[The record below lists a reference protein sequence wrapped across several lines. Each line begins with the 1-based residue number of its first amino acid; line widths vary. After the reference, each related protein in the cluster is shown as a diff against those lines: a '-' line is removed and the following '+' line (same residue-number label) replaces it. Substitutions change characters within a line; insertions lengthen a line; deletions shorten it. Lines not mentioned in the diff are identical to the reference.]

1 MVHVAGTNG
10 KGSLIAIL
18 KAILEAAGNSVH
30 AYTSPHLVRFNE
42 RIAVSGRAIADD
54 ALSAVL
60 ERCEA
65 ANGGRPITYFEI
77 TTAAAFLAFAGAPAD
92 VVLLETGLGGRFD
105 ATNVIARPALCAIT
119 PVSRDH
125 VQFLGEDIA
134 AIAFE
139 KAGILKPDV
148 ACIVAPQA
156 TAAMDVIETRAGEVG
171 ATLVCGGRDW
181 RAEAAGDGMVYIED
195 GARFELPAPVL
206 AGPHQIV
213 NAGGAIACARRLA
226 GVTIDAKAI
235 ARGLRGAHWPA
246 RLQKLTAGVLAGFA
260 GPDWELWL
268 DGGHNRAAA
277 EALARVAE
285 GWCDRPLYLVLGAM
299 NNRDPGDF
307 LAPLAGL
314 APMAG
319 RPRGLCAVAIP
330 GQENSLSAEDVAA
343 AARDA
348 GFDAV
353 PSESLVDAVSDIV
366 NKDGEGGRILIC
378 GSLYLAGAALAL
390 DG

>member
-42 RIAVSGRAIADD
+42 RISVSGRAIADD
-54 ALSAVL
+54 ALTAVL

-65 ANGGRPITYFEI
+65 ANGDRPITYFEI
-77 TTAAAFLAFAGAPAD
+77 TTAAAFLAFADAPAD

-125 VQFLGEDIA
+125 VRFLGEDIA

-139 KAGILKPDV
+139 KAGILKPGV
-148 ACIVAPQA
+148 ACIVAPQE
-156 TAAMDVIETRAGEVG
+156 TAAMGVIETRAREVG

-181 RAEAAGDGMVYIED
+181 RVEEAGDGMAYIED
-195 GARFELPAPVL
+195 GERLELPMPAL

-213 NAGGAIACARRLA
+213 NAGGAIACARRLS
-226 GVTIDAKAI
+226 GVTVDAEAI
-235 ARGLRGAHWPA
+235 ARGLRAVRWPA
-246 RLQKLTAGVLAGFA
+246 RLQKLTAGALARLA

-285 GWCDRPLYLVLGAM
+285 GWRDRPLYLVLGAM

-314 APMAG
+314 
-319 RPRGLCAVAIP
+319 PRGLCAVAIP

-353 PSESLVDAVSDIV
+353 PSESLVNAVSDIV